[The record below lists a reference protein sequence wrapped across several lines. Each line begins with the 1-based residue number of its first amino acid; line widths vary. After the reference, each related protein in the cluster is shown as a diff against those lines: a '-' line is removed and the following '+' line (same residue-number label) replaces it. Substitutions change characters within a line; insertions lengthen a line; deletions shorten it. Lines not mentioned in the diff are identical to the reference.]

1 MFNRGQTPRGV
12 LAAAQGVSG
21 GRKRRVYLFTARA
34 ARWDAEFCGENI
46 LLPFYSGQE
55 RGEAMHRDGGEE
67 EEEEEEEE
75 EGEEGLQ
82 CSCVK
87 GSGRYRPAKCTTG
100 DAIRH

>member
-1 MFNRGQTPRGV
+1 MGAGNGECIF
-12 LAAAQGVSG
+12 
-21 GRKRRVYLFTARA
+21 FTARA

-75 EGEEGLQ
+75 EGLQ